1 MLQLSRTPFQ
11 ESICHLCVRI
21 AWPWKVCC
29 VFLLS
34 LFKKLLYLQNYTK
47 FIHFVTEQ
55 SKNNIHQTAD
65 KHLTLS
71 LKFSTIVT
79 LNWKTVPK
87 VCFCRKKPSPSLLL
101 TLLYYISKPNVMIY
115 KISMYI
121 VTWVLWRESVCST
134 CSTLLRMTVPLKK
147 FLKRSQIKYVLFRT
161 PWWSSSQLQ
170 CKTSSAK

>member
-1 MLQLSRTPFQ
+1 M
-11 ESICHLCVRI
+11 
-21 AWPWKVCC
+21 
-29 VFLLS
+29 
-34 LFKKLLYLQNYTK
+34 K

-87 VCFCRKKPSPSLLL
+87 VRFCRKKHSPSLLL

-121 VTWVLWRESVCST
+121 VT
-134 CSTLLRMTVPLKK
+134 
-147 FLKRSQIKYVLFRT
+147 
-161 PWWSSSQLQ
+161 
-170 CKTSSAK
+170 